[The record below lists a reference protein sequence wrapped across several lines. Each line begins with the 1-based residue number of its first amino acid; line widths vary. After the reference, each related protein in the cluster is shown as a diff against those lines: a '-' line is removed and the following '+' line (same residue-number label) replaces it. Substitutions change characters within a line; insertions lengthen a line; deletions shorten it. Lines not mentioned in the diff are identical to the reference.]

1 MSMGGNAT
9 GDHGH
14 LWDRPHDEL
23 MRMERVELLM
33 LEEIGGLLVAMS
45 KGQRHIMATL
55 DQITAD
61 LAQAQTDAAAVLAA
75 VTPLAGQIADLQ
87 AQIAALVAGEVTQDQ
102 IDALDATAKT
112 IDATEQAALAALT
125 PAPAV

>member
-1 MSMGGNAT
+1 
-9 GDHGH
+9 
-14 LWDRPHDEL
+14 
-23 MRMERVELLM
+23 MERVELLM

-45 KGQRHIMATL
+45 KGQRHIMTTL

-112 IDATEQAALAALT
+112 IDATEQATLAALN
-125 PAPAV
+125 PAPAS

>member
-1 MSMGGNAT
+1 
-9 GDHGH
+9 
-14 LWDRPHDEL
+14 
-23 MRMERVELLM
+23 M

>member
-1 MSMGGNAT
+1 
-9 GDHGH
+9 
-14 LWDRPHDEL
+14 
-23 MRMERVELLM
+23 MERVELLM

-112 IDATEQAALAALT
+112 IDATEQAALAALN
-125 PAPAV
+125 PAPAS

>member
-1 MSMGGNAT
+1 MSRGGNET
-9 GDHGH
+9 GQH

-23 MRMERVELLM
+23 VRMERVELLM
-33 LEEIGGLLVAMS
+33 LEEIGGLLAAIS

-112 IDATEQAALAALT
+112 IDATEQATLAALN
-125 PAPAV
+125 PAPAS